1 MSIIYE
7 ALKKVEGQ
15 KKSLLLEDVSK
26 DLISSVKNIEGA
38 ESAKNIDKIKNKEKV
53 KKIVAKGKKIFS
65 LPVILLLIAVAISI
79 LPFILSFQKK
89 DSVAGVVEKKEI
101 DPARVYKI
109 PEIKDQELV
118 KISLRENLIQEYV
131 LEGIVYDTDAPFALI
146 NGKVI
151 NESDNLG
158 NFRIDKISEDRVEM
172 VNTQDNN
179 IVTLS
184 LFD

>member
-38 ESAKNIDKIKNKEKV
+38 ESTDNTDKIEKI
-53 KKIVAKGKKIFS
+53 KKIVTKGKKIFS
-65 LPVILLLIAVAISI
+65 LLIILLLVAVVISI

-89 DSVAGVVEKKEI
+89 GLVAVVVEKKEI

-109 PEIKDQELV
+109 SEVTGQAIEGVALK
-118 KISLRENLIQEYV
+118 ENLIQEYV
-131 LEGIVYDTDAPFALI
+131 LEGIVYDADAPFALI

-151 NESDNLG
+151 SELDNLG
-158 NFRIDKISEDRVEM
+158 NFRINKISKDKVEM
-172 VNTQDNN
+172 INTQDNN
-179 IVTLS
+179 MVTLS